1 MRVML
6 CGILC
11 CMTACQGG
19 EKQIAS
25 SSTDIVDLA
34 HKSKARFEII
44 YREANAP
51 EINTAVISSE
61 ALSGEAEQQQIIAA
75 VNTII
80 HALPQ
85 VQDVASEWLGVLKW
99 LSILAGIVGASVLI
113 WQTGAGLVIKRGIL
127 WITKPKVA
135 A

>member
-1 MRVML
+1 
-6 CGILC
+6 
-11 CMTACQGG
+11 MTACQGG

-51 EINTAVISSE
+51 DINTAVISSE
-61 ALSGEAEQQQIIAA
+61 ALGGEAEQKQIIAA

-113 WQTGAGLVIKRGIL
+113 WQTGAGVIIKRGIL
-127 WITKPKVA
+127 WVTRSKGSA
-135 A
+135 

>member
-1 MRVML
+1 ML

-19 EKQIAS
+19 ERQIAA

-44 YREANAP
+44 YKEANAP
-51 EINTAVISSE
+51 ECDTAVITSE
-61 ALSGEAEQQQIIAA
+61 ALSGADEQQQIIAA

-80 HALPQ
+80 TALPD
-85 VQDVASEWLGVLKW
+85 VQDTTSVWISLLRWLTT
-99 LSILAGIVGASVLI
+99 LAVIVGVIVLLF
-113 WQTGAGLVIKRGIL
+113 QTGAGAIFKR
-127 WITKPKVA
+127 ITGWFSRARSPA
-135 A
+135 